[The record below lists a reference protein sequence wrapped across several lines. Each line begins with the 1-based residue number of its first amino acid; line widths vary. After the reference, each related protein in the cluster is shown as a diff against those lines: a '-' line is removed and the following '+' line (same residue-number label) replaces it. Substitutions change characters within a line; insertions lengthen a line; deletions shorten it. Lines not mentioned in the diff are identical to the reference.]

1 MAEPQQP
8 DGAYPRVNATMI
20 NEGLFNNM
28 IVSIIGRAVN
38 FDGVNLLQLESGDG
52 GRVNINLSDAEFHYV
67 PGQIIEVIGHLD
79 GKNIQFFISRQLG
92 DNMDLG
98 IYNDMI
104 AKVQRN
110 PKYKDLFDPFN

>member
-28 IVSIIGRAVN
+28 IVSIVGRAVN
-38 FDGVNLLQLESGDG
+38 FDGANLLQLESGDG

-79 GKNIQFFISRQLG
+79 GKNIQVSSKFFRQLAPCLYPYFCCDG
-92 DNMDLG
+92 
-98 IYNDMI
+98 
-104 AKVQRN
+104 N
-110 PKYKDLFDPFN
+110 P